1 MARNNLA
8 WIKGDIT
15 GDIYYDNFHLD
26 SKDVQYLR
34 LYLMIKG
41 VVGAAAV
48 KGVRVCVYGPL
59 AELVYGH
66 VRKGSRLGVIGHIQQ
81 RTTRKGNQV
90 FEVVAEE
97 VEFLRNID
105 WEAGARVRQDLVER
119 GLLLPSHKVK
129 DRDGG
134 RLADAVS
141 DDSALLDDLA
151 IAIPEDVV
159 PQEKTPDG

>member
-1 MARNNLA
+1 MARNNLT

-41 VVGAAAV
+41 VVGATAV
-48 KGVRVCVYGPL
+48 KGLRVCIYGPL

-81 RTTRKGNQV
+81 RTTREGKMV
-90 FEVVAEE
+90 FEIVAEE
-97 VEFLRNID
+97 IEFLRNIE
-105 WEAGARVRQDLVER
+105 WETGARVRQDLVTR
-119 GLLLPSHKVK
+119 GLLRPSHNGK
-129 DRDGG
+129 DQDGG
-134 RLADAVS
+134 GKADAIS
-141 DDSALLDDLA
+141 DNNPQIEDLS
-151 IAIPEDVV
+151 IAIPEDVISR
-159 PQEKTPDG
+159 EEAAGG